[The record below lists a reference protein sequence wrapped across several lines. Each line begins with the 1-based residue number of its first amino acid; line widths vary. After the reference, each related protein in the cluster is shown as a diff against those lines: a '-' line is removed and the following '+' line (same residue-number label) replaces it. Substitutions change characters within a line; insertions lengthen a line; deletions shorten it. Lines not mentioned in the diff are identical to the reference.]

1 MSHKVVLVVK
11 KPKVQRGVSNRA
23 VASVSAVLVL
33 VFGVAV
39 LLNGDERSG
48 LLEAS
53 FNDKLQTVREIH
65 RAKTQVLAF
74 GDAVVH
80 KGSAA
85 QQREGSVRHGVK
97 PDFVKPL
104 GDLGSIGLAE
114 KPEATVQKELQAEK
128 AKADALLHPKPKL
141 AVKEIP
147 SKAPLAH
154 KKEKAVMAAQ
164 NKAAHMHAR
173 GVDDVGLTKNAEP
186 KNNILAQEK
195 SSFQIAEDAYS
206 KLEQKMFAKAK
217 EEETALEHAPKPTVV
232 RKLAVVKPA
241 PAPKVVQKK
250 DSWQE
255 SEDAVDKLEQQMLNH
270 VKQQVSKEK
279 DAPAHAAVAKPVQ
292 PKLAVVKSGPKVVQ
306 KKDAWEEAENA
317 ADKLEHQ
324 MLIRVQHMN
333 KMKEGAQDTALAKQ
347 AQASQAAELKRQEDL
362 LADAQKDG
370 KDKAMREQVK
380 KSESD
385 MRNDPYKQGEH
396 ALQSLE
402 HKMLLKE
409 ALKYAHHDKASALD
423 ITSLRKTARTQSK
436 GVDADTAAEPR
447 KAAPTKSELET
458 KWADKLHTLAHV
470 IVKEHQLPKAPG
482 DKAAAKAVAAA
493 VDTTGLPKKK

>member
-1 MSHKVVLVVK
+1 MSVILVVK

-23 VASVSAVLVL
+23 VAIVSAVLVL
-33 VFGVAV
+33 VLGVAV

-141 AVKEIP
+141 AVQEVP
-147 SKAPLAH
+147 NKAPLAH
-154 KKEKAVMAAQ
+154 KKEKAAQKKAAQ
-164 NKAAHMHAR
+164 LHAR

-217 EEETALEHAPKPTVV
+217 KEETALEHAPKPKVV
-232 RKLAVVKPA
+232 SKPSVVKPA

-279 DAPAHAAVAKPVQ
+279 DAPAHAVAKPVQ

-317 ADKLEHQ
+317 ADELEHQ

-347 AQASQAAELKRQEDL
+347 AQAAQAAELKRQEDL

-370 KDKAMREQVK
+370 KDKAMREQVE

-409 ALKYAHHDKASALD
+409 ARKYAHHDKASALD
-423 ITSLRKTARTQSK
+423 ITSLRKTASTQSK
-436 GVDADTAAEPR
+436 GGDADTAAEPK

-482 DKAAAKAVAAA
+482 DKAAAKVVAAA